1 MVLSPRKEIEN
12 TELIIGKILLRL
24 YVDENTSI
32 DSLRHNLKWHID
44 NSLSPRQEQV
54 MKYFLNG
61 KKEREIAHIL
71 GITQQVVNIYK
82 QRAIKKLN
90 KLLID

>member
-1 MVLSPRKEIEN
+1 MVPRKEFEN
-12 TELIIGKILLRL
+12 TEILIGKILLKL
-24 YVDENTSI
+24 YADENLSI
-32 DSLRHNLKWHID
+32 EKLRNNVKWHID

-54 MKYFLNG
+54 IKYYLNG
-61 KKEREIAHIL
+61 KKEREIANLL

-90 KLLID
+90 KLLVD